1 MNIIVIAIIVE
12 FVFIVMFIS
21 TVINLIKN
29 VFQERIVAV
38 LILILA
44 LSMIGFGFCVLRHK
58 IPETQHPFQY
68 LHQIS
73 LVDEAVNSTNT
84 PDSLNDKAGIPNF
97 TENP

>member
-12 FVFIVMFIS
+12 FIFIAMFIS

-29 VFQERIVAV
+29 VFRERIVAV

-44 LSMIGFGFCVLRHK
+44 LSMIGFGVCVLRHE

-73 LVDEAVNSTNT
+73 LVDEAMNSTNT
-84 PDSLNDKAGIPNF
+84 PESLNDKAGLSNLSQ
-97 TENP
+97 